1 MGKMIYKH
9 KPELSIGIAPIQTW
23 LAQSLCVG
31 DTLDRA
37 FLKSSGKF
45 DRKLRRK
52 ALAKTVKLKISGLE
66 SKGEISYFYLTDGN
80 LTYKF
85 KILENKLNAFLI
97 DFSEESVE
105 DQFNWRD
112 YQFRF

>member
-52 ALAKTVKLKISGLE
+52 ALAKTVKLKVSGLE

-85 KILENKLNAFLI
+85 KILGNKLNAFLI
-97 DFSEESVE
+97 DFSETSTE
-105 DQFNWRD
+105 DQFNWS
-112 YQFRF
+112 